1 MVLANYIG
9 NAGNKLIINR
19 GSHTNSPFLVV
30 LPLKLLTIS
39 NLTAKLIYYQNH
51 YFNIVFYDGN
61 TNILITALYLG

>member
-9 NAGNKLIINR
+9 KAGNNLIINR
-19 GSHTNSPFLVV
+19 SSRTNSPFLVA

-51 YFNIVFYDGN
+51 YLNILFYDGN
-61 TNILITALYLG
+61 TNILIIAIYLG